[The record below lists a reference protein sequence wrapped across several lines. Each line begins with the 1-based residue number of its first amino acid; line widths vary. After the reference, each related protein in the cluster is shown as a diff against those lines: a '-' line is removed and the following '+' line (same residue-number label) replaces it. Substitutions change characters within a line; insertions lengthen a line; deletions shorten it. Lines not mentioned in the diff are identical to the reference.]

1 MSDPTTDNLLEEFT
15 DGFAFDERVRQQ
27 LSHAKMNALANMF
40 FGWALS
46 GNFDPKQ
53 SAWYTGVAEG
63 LLAEAELVGSDWNP
77 PEPEKLGVIGVLGR
91 LANDD
96 PIHPEQTPRARAL

>member
-1 MSDPTTDNLLEEFT
+1 M
-15 DGFAFDERVRQQ
+15 AAWIDERVRQE
-27 LSHAKMNALANMF
+27 LNHAQMNALANMF

-46 GNFDPKQ
+46 GNFDAKQ

-63 LLAEAELVGSDWNP
+63 LLAEAELAGLEWNP

-96 PIHPEQTPRARAL
+96 PIRPEQTPRGTL